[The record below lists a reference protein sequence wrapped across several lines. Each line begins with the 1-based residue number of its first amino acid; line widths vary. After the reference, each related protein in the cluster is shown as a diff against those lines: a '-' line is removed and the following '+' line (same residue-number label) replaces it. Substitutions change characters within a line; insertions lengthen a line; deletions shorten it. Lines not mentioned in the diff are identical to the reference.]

1 MRTIDQDFDIAVS
14 ELTEWTPTRTN
25 IVDALRDADTDKLAP
40 RTNEVLREQQ
50 IEVFATQVQKEM
62 RGIKFG
68 VKANGN
74 SQYKKFVYM
83 EGCPYTMGY
92 LHYSDPRENAEQ
104 KVNHFCVS
112 APTIMNEK
120 YADYNQNYAMKM
132 SVNLNQ
138 GVKNAKRY
146 LQPVPWGVVAHKNFK
161 QVRHSFNNVRNSFQD
176 DFELSMGEL
185 GMKNKTLVPELANLI
200 ENGHVFLDK
209 ELHDK
214 VVDMVAKRKLYEEDK
229 QKRLDLYFVYAYI
242 KWGKETYIV
251 IEIDDAQVIASPDWK
266 TMPHTEYDADT
277 LPEQLK
283 GRVMSLNVLEQ
294 DTFVDDVGYKVRDN
308 MFYVSR

>member
-1 MRTIDQDFDIAVS
+1 MRTIDQHFDVPVS
-14 ELTEWTPTRTN
+14 ELTEWTPTRTKIHIPKDN
-25 IVDALRDADTDKLAP
+25 TEELVSLS
-40 RTNEVLREQQ
+40 EQY
-50 IEVFATQVQKEM
+50 IEIFATQVQREM

-74 SQYKKFVYM
+74 SQHKKFVYM
-83 EGCPYTMGY
+83 EGYPYTMGY
-92 LHYSDPRENAEQ
+92 LHYGDPRENAEQ

-120 YADYNQNYAMKM
+120 YADYNSNYAMKM

-161 QVRHSFNNVRNSFQD
+161 EVRHAFNNIRNSFQD

-185 GMKNKTLVPELANLI
+185 GMKNKTLAPELANLI

-209 ELHDK
+209 DLQDK
-214 VVDMVAKRKLYEEDK
+214 IVDMVAKRKLYEEDK
-229 QKRLDLYFVYAYI
+229 QKRCDLYFVYAYI

-251 IEIDDAQVIASPDWK
+251 IEIDDAQVISSPDWK
-266 TMPHTEYDADT
+266 TMQHTEYDADT

-294 DTFVDDVGYKVRDN
+294 GTFVDGVGYKVGDN

>member
-1 MRTIDQDFDIAVS
+1 MKTIDQDFDIAVS
-14 ELTEWTPTRTN
+14 ELTEWTPTRTKVEGLFN
-25 IVDALRDADTDKLAP
+25 LPA
-40 RTNEVLREQQ
+40 QH
-50 IEVFATQVQKEM
+50 IEIFATRVQKEM

-104 KVNHFCVS
+104 NVHHFCVS

-161 QVRHSFNNVRNSFQD
+161 EVRHAFDNVRNSFQD

-185 GMKNKTLVPELANLI
+185 GMKNKTLAPELANLI

-209 ELHDK
+209 DLQDK

-251 IEIDDAQVIASPDWK
+251 IEIDDAQAVSTPDWK
-266 TMPHTEYDADT
+266 TMQHTEYDADT

>member
-14 ELTEWTPTRTN
+14 ELTEWTPTRTKVEGLFN
-25 IVDALRDADTDKLAP
+25 LPA
-40 RTNEVLREQQ
+40 QF
-50 IEVFATQVQKEM
+50 IEVFATRVQKEM

-74 SQYKKFVYM
+74 SQHKKFVYM
-83 EGCPYTMGY
+83 EGYPYTMGY
-92 LHYSDPRENAEQ
+92 LHFGDPRENAE
-104 KVNHFCVS
+104 KNVHHFCVS

-120 YADYNQNYAMKM
+120 YADYNSNYAMKM

-146 LQPVPWGVVAHKNFK
+146 LQPVPWGVVAHKKFK
-161 QVRHSFNNVRNSFQD
+161 DVRHAFNNVRNSFQD

-185 GMKNKTLVPELANLI
+185 GMKNKTLAPELANLI

-209 ELHDK
+209 DLQDK
-214 VVDMVAKRKLYEEDK
+214 VVDMVAKRKLYQEDK
-229 QKRLDLYFVYAYI
+229 QKRCDLYFVYAYI

-266 TMPHTEYDADT
+266 TMQHTEYDADT

-294 DTFVDDVGYKVRDN
+294 DTFVDGVGYKVGDN

>member
-1 MRTIDQDFDIAVS
+1 MRTIDKHFDIAVS
-14 ELTEWTPTRTN
+14 ELTEWIPQRTKVH
-25 IVDALRDADTDKLAP
+25 IPKEDSTEELVSLPA
-40 RTNEVLREQQ
+40 QY
-50 IEVFATQVQKEM
+50 IEIFATRVQKEM

-68 VKANGN
+68 VLASGN
-74 SQYKKFVYM
+74 SQHKKFVYM
-83 EGCPYTMGY
+83 EGYPYTMGY
-92 LHYSDPRENAEQ
+92 LHFGDPRENAE
-104 KVNHFCVS
+104 KNVHHFCVS
-112 APTIMNEK
+112 APTIMNER
-120 YADYNQNYAMKM
+120 YADYNSNYAMKM

-161 QVRHSFNNVRNSFQD
+161 EVRHAFNNVRNSFQD

-185 GMKNKTLVPELANLI
+185 GMKNKTLAPELANLI

-209 ELHDK
+209 DLQDK
-214 VVDMVAKRKLYEEDK
+214 VVDMVAKRKLYQEDK
-229 QKRLDLYFVYAYI
+229 QKRCDLYFVYAYI

-266 TMPHTEYDADT
+266 TMQHTEYDADT

-294 DTFVDDVGYKVRDN
+294 DTFVDGVGYKVGDN

>member
-14 ELTEWTPTRTN
+14 ELTEWTPTRTKVEGLFN
-25 IVDALRDADTDKLAP
+25 LPA
-40 RTNEVLREQQ
+40 QF
-50 IEVFATQVQKEM
+50 IEVFATRVQKEM

-74 SQYKKFVYM
+74 SQHKKFVYM

-92 LHYSDPRENAEQ
+92 LHFGDPRENAE
-104 KVNHFCVS
+104 KNVHHFCVS

-120 YADYNQNYAMKM
+120 YADYNSNYAMKM

-146 LQPVPWGVVAHKNFK
+146 LQPVPWGVVAHKKFK
-161 QVRHSFNNVRNSFQD
+161 DVRHAFNNVRNSFQD

-185 GMKNKTLVPELANLI
+185 GMKNKTLAPELANLI

-209 ELHDK
+209 DLQDK

-251 IEIDDAQVIASPDWK
+251 IEIDDAQAVSTPDWK
-266 TMPHTEYDADT
+266 TMQHTEYDADT

>member
-1 MRTIDQDFDIAVS
+1 MRTIDQHFDVPVS
-14 ELTEWTPTRTN
+14 ELTEWTPTRTKIHIPKDN
-25 IVDALRDADTDKLAP
+25 TEELVSLP
-40 RTNEVLREQQ
+40 EQY
-50 IEVFATQVQKEM
+50 IEIFATQVQREM

-68 VKANGN
+68 VKADGK
-74 SQYKKFVYM
+74 SHHKKFVYM
-83 EGCPYTMGY
+83 EGYPYTMGY
-92 LHYSDPRENAEQ
+92 LHYGDPRENAEQ

-120 YADYNQNYAMKM
+120 YADYNSNYAMKM

-146 LQPVPWGVVAHKNFK
+146 LQPVPWGVVAHKKFK
-161 QVRHSFNNVRNSFQD
+161 DVRHAFNNVRNSFQD
-176 DFELSMGEL
+176 DFELSMSEL
-185 GMKNKTLVPELANLI
+185 GMNNKTLAPELANLI

-209 ELHDK
+209 DLQDK

-229 QKRLDLYFVYAYI
+229 QKRCDLYFVYAYI

-251 IEIDDAQVIASPDWK
+251 IEIDDAQVISSPDWK
-266 TMPHTEYDADT
+266 TMQHTEYDADT

-294 DTFVDDVGYKVRDN
+294 DTFVDGVGYKVGDN

>member
-14 ELTEWTPTRTN
+14 ELTEWTPTRTKVEGLFN
-25 IVDALRDADTDKLAP
+25 LPA
-40 RTNEVLREQQ
+40 QF
-50 IEVFATQVQKEM
+50 IEVFATRVQKEM

-74 SQYKKFVYM
+74 SQHKKFVYM
-83 EGCPYTMGY
+83 EGYPYTMGY
-92 LHYSDPRENAEQ
+92 LHFGDPRENAE
-104 KVNHFCVS
+104 KNVHHFCVS

-120 YADYNQNYAMKM
+120 YADYNSNYAMKM

-146 LQPVPWGVVAHKNFK
+146 LQPVPWGVVAHKKFK
-161 QVRHSFNNVRNSFQD
+161 DVRHAFNNVRNSFQD

-185 GMKNKTLVPELANLI
+185 GMKNKTLAPELANLI

-229 QKRLDLYFVYAYI
+229 QKRCDLYFVYAYI

-251 IEIDDAQVIASPDWK
+251 IEIDDAQVISSPDWK
-266 TMPHTEYDADT
+266 TMQHTEYDADT

-294 DTFVDDVGYKVRDN
+294 DTFVDGVGYKVGDN

>member
-1 MRTIDQDFDIAVS
+1 MRTIDKHFDIAVS
-14 ELTEWTPTRTN
+14 ELTEWTPTRTKIHIPKDN
-25 IVDALRDADTDKLAP
+25 TEELVSLP
-40 RTNEVLREQQ
+40 EQY
-50 IEVFATQVQKEM
+50 IEIFATQVQKEM

-68 VKANGN
+68 VKANG
-74 SQYKKFVYM
+74 SYQHKKFVYM
-83 EGCPYTMGY
+83 EGYPYTMGY
-92 LHYSDPRENAEQ
+92 LHYGDPRENAEQ

-120 YADYNQNYAMKM
+120 YADYNSNYAMKM

-146 LQPVPWGVVAHKNFK
+146 LQPVPWGVVAHKNFRD
-161 QVRHSFNNVRNSFQD
+161 VRHAFNNVRNSFQD

-185 GMKNKTLVPELANLI
+185 GMKNKTLAPELANLI

-209 ELHDK
+209 DLQDK
-214 VVDMVAKRKLYEEDK
+214 VVDMVAKRKLYQEDK
-229 QKRLDLYFVYAYI
+229 QKRCDLYFVYAYI

-266 TMPHTEYDADT
+266 TMQHTEYDADT

-294 DTFVDDVGYKVRDN
+294 DTFVDGVGYKVGDN

>member
-1 MRTIDQDFDIAVS
+1 
-14 ELTEWTPTRTN
+14 
-25 IVDALRDADTDKLAP
+25 
-40 RTNEVLREQQ
+40 
-50 IEVFATQVQKEM
+50 
-62 RGIKFG
+62 
-68 VKANGN
+68 
-74 SQYKKFVYM
+74 
-83 EGCPYTMGY
+83 MGY

-185 GMKNKTLVPELANLI
+185 GMKNKTLAPELANLI

>member
-1 MRTIDQDFDIAVS
+1 
-14 ELTEWTPTRTN
+14 
-25 IVDALRDADTDKLAP
+25 
-40 RTNEVLREQQ
+40 
-50 IEVFATQVQKEM
+50 
-62 RGIKFG
+62 
-68 VKANGN
+68 
-74 SQYKKFVYM
+74 
-83 EGCPYTMGY
+83 
-92 LHYSDPRENAEQ
+92 
-104 KVNHFCVS
+104 
-112 APTIMNEK
+112 
-120 YADYNQNYAMKM
+120 MKM

-185 GMKNKTLVPELANLI
+185 GMNNKTLAPELANLI

>member
-1 MRTIDQDFDIAVS
+1 
-14 ELTEWTPTRTN
+14 
-25 IVDALRDADTDKLAP
+25 
-40 RTNEVLREQQ
+40 
-50 IEVFATQVQKEM
+50 M

-68 VKANGN
+68 VKTDGK
-74 SQYKKFVYM
+74 SQHKKFVYM
-83 EGCPYTMGY
+83 EGYPYTMGY
-92 LHYSDPRENAEQ
+92 LHYGDPRENAEK

-120 YADYNQNYAMKM
+120 YADYNSNYAMKM

-146 LQPVPWGVVAHKNFK
+146 LQPVPWGVVAHKKFK
-161 QVRHSFNNVRNSFQD
+161 EVRHAFNNVRNSFQD

-185 GMKNKTLVPELANLI
+185 GMKNKMLVPELANLI

-229 QKRLDLYFVYAYI
+229 QKRCDLYFVYAYI

-251 IEIDDAQVIASPDWK
+251 IEIDDAQVISSPDWK
-266 TMPHTEYDADT
+266 TMQHTEYDADT

-294 DTFVDDVGYKVRDN
+294 DTFVDGVGYKVGDN

>member
-1 MRTIDQDFDIAVS
+1 MRTIDQHFDVPVS
-14 ELTEWTPTRTN
+14 ELTEWTPTRTKIHIPKDN
-25 IVDALRDADTDKLAP
+25 TEELVSLS
-40 RTNEVLREQQ
+40 EQY
-50 IEVFATQVQKEM
+50 IEIFATQVQREM

-68 VKANGN
+68 VKADGK
-74 SQYKKFVYM
+74 SQHKKFVYM
-83 EGCPYTMGY
+83 EGYPYTMGY
-92 LHYSDPRENAEQ
+92 LHYGDPRENAEQ

-120 YADYNQNYAMKM
+120 YADYNSNYAMKM

-146 LQPVPWGVVAHKNFK
+146 LQPVPWGVVAHKKFK
-161 QVRHSFNNVRNSFQD
+161 DVRHAFNNVRNSFQD

-185 GMKNKTLVPELANLI
+185 GMKNKTLAPELANLI

-229 QKRLDLYFVYAYI
+229 QKRCDLYFVYAYI

-251 IEIDDAQVIASPDWK
+251 IEIDDAQVISSPDWK
-266 TMPHTEYDADT
+266 TMQHTEYDADT
-277 LPEQLK
+277 LPDQLK

-294 DTFVDDVGYKVRDN
+294 DTFVDGVGYKVGDN

>member
-1 MRTIDQDFDIAVS
+1 MRTIDQHFDVPVS
-14 ELTEWTPTRTN
+14 ELTEWTPTRTKIHIPKDN
-25 IVDALRDADTDKLAP
+25 TEELVSLP
-40 RTNEVLREQQ
+40 EQY
-50 IEVFATQVQKEM
+50 IEIFATQVQKEM

-68 VKANGN
+68 VKADGK
-74 SQYKKFVYM
+74 SQHKKFVYM
-83 EGCPYTMGY
+83 EGYPYTMGY
-92 LHYSDPRENAEQ
+92 LHYGDPRENAEQ

-120 YADYNQNYAMKM
+120 YADYNSNYAMKM

-161 QVRHSFNNVRNSFQD
+161 DVRHAFNNVRNSFQD

-185 GMKNKTLVPELANLI
+185 GMKNKTLAPELANLI

-229 QKRLDLYFVYAYI
+229 QKRCDLYFVYAYI

-266 TMPHTEYDADT
+266 TMQHTEYDADT

-294 DTFVDDVGYKVRDN
+294 DTFVDGVGYKVGDN

>member
-1 MRTIDQDFDIAVS
+1 MRTIDQHFDVPVS
-14 ELTEWTPTRTN
+14 ELTEWTPTRTKIHIPKDN
-25 IVDALRDADTDKLAP
+25 TEELVSLP
-40 RTNEVLREQQ
+40 EQY
-50 IEVFATQVQKEM
+50 IEIFATQVQREM

-68 VKANGN
+68 VKADGK
-74 SQYKKFVYM
+74 SQHKKFVYM
-83 EGCPYTMGY
+83 EGYPYTMGY
-92 LHYSDPRENAEQ
+92 LHYGDPRENAEQ

-120 YADYNQNYAMKM
+120 YADYNSNYAMKM

-146 LQPVPWGVVAHKNFK
+146 LQPVPWGVVAHKKFK
-161 QVRHSFNNVRNSFQD
+161 DVRHAFNNVRNSFQD

-185 GMKNKTLVPELANLI
+185 GMKNKMLVPELANLI

-209 ELHDK
+209 DLQDK

-229 QKRLDLYFVYAYI
+229 QKRCDLYFVYAYI

-251 IEIDDAQVIASPDWK
+251 IEIDDAQVISSPDWK
-266 TMPHTEYDADT
+266 TMQHTEYDADT

-294 DTFVDDVGYKVRDN
+294 DTFVDGVGYKVGDN

>member
-1 MRTIDQDFDIAVS
+1 MRTIDQHFDVPVS
-14 ELTEWTPTRTN
+14 ELTEWTPTRTKIHIPKDN
-25 IVDALRDADTDKLAP
+25 TEELVSLP
-40 RTNEVLREQQ
+40 EQY
-50 IEVFATQVQKEM
+50 IEIFATQVQREM

-68 VKANGN
+68 VKADGK
-74 SQYKKFVYM
+74 SQHKKFVYM
-83 EGCPYTMGY
+83 EGYPYTMGY
-92 LHYSDPRENAEQ
+92 LHYGDPRENAEQ

-120 YADYNQNYAMKM
+120 YADYNSNYAMKM

-146 LQPVPWGVVAHKNFK
+146 LQPVPWGVVAHKKFK
-161 QVRHSFNNVRNSFQD
+161 DVRHAFNNVRNSFQD

-185 GMKNKTLVPELANLI
+185 GMKNKTLAPELANLI

-229 QKRLDLYFVYAYI
+229 QKRCDLYFVYAYI

-251 IEIDDAQVIASPDWK
+251 IEIDDAQVISSPDWK
-266 TMPHTEYDADT
+266 TMQHTEYDADT
-277 LPEQLK
+277 LPDQLK

-294 DTFVDDVGYKVRDN
+294 DTFVDGVGYKVGDN

>member
-1 MRTIDQDFDIAVS
+1 MRTIDQHFDVPVS
-14 ELTEWTPTRTN
+14 ELTEWTPTRTKIHIPKDN
-25 IVDALRDADTDKLAP
+25 TEGLVSLP
-40 RTNEVLREQQ
+40 EQY
-50 IEVFATQVQKEM
+50 IEIFATQVQREM

-68 VKANGN
+68 VKTDGK
-74 SQYKKFVYM
+74 SQHKKFVYM
-83 EGCPYTMGY
+83 EGYPYTMGY
-92 LHYSDPRENAEQ
+92 LHYGDPRENAEQ

-120 YADYNQNYAMKM
+120 YADYNSNYAMKM

-146 LQPVPWGVVAHKNFK
+146 LQPVPWGVVAHKKFK
-161 QVRHSFNNVRNSFQD
+161 DVRHAFNNVRNSFQD

-185 GMKNKTLVPELANLI
+185 GMKNKTLAPELANLI

-229 QKRLDLYFVYAYI
+229 QKRCDLYFVYAYI

-251 IEIDDAQVIASPDWK
+251 IEIDDAQVISSPDWK
-266 TMPHTEYDADT
+266 TMQHTEYDADT

-294 DTFVDDVGYKVRDN
+294 DTFVDGVGYKVGDN